1 MAHALTLLSA
11 PLSTSCAQGRREQ
24 TSISSSSSK
33 VLFELMQLPVHLL
46 CEVLSYCP
54 NASTA
59 NALTST
65 CKELR
70 RLRSN
75 PVAKALA
82 LVRHDFSSQDAA
94 VYALRAFHMLCSPCG
109 TDLLVA
115 MVPANLEKVSGHLLH
130 ALVMMFTDGRNT
142 AMLQKLLPLPRTQ
155 RGIDT
160 ACNGWTLLDHAVHFK
175 RAEAVRL
182 LLEQTADPRANGA
195 LCLWLASKSLEHSAV
210 LPLLLLGRQFPPEAI
225 DNALSHACAQSNVLA
240 CSTLLPLSSRAMEW
254 NIMDGVR
261 AAVDHGTLDILTLLA
276 AYKNNKEDGTAP
288 QHMAYGLGLAARI
301 AHVPSASFL
310 LWVPPPPSRPGHFH
324 SAAGDGRATQAVR
337 STPVNGEDSRI

>member
-1 MAHALTLLSA
+1 MRACVHACCMFCVFVLWKPRPCWRGSPWLMQCQLTLLSA

-142 AMLQKLLPLPRTQ
+142 AMLQKLLPLPPTDSARNRHGLQ
-155 RGIDT
+155 RLDSAGPRSAFQ
-160 ACNGWTLLDHAVHFK
+160 AC
-175 RAEAVRL
+175 R
-182 LLEQTADPRANGA
+182 
-195 LCLWLASKSLEHSAV
+195 SSA
-210 LPLLLLGRQFPPEAI
+210 
-225 DNALSHACAQSNVLA
+225 
-240 CSTLLPLSSRAMEW
+240 
-254 NIMDGVR
+254 
-261 AAVDHGTLDILTLLA
+261 
-276 AYKNNKEDGTAP
+276 
-288 QHMAYGLGLAARI
+288 LAAR
-301 AHVPSASFL
+301 A
-310 LWVPPPPSRPGHFH
+310 
-324 SAAGDGRATQAVR
+324 DC
-337 STPVNGEDSRI
+337 

>member
-1 MAHALTLLSA
+1 MQCQLTLLSA
-11 PLSTSCAQGRREQ
+11 PLSTSCARRVGG
-24 TSISSSSSK
+24 SRPPFPVRRPVPF
-33 VLFELMQLPVHLL
+33 VLLQLPVHLL

-82 LVRHDFSSQDAA
+82 LMRHDFSSQDAA
-94 VYALRAFHMLCSPCG
+94 VNALRAFQMLCSPCG

-182 LLEQTADPRANGA
+182 LLEHTADPRANGA

-225 DNALSHACAQSNVLA
+225 DDALSHACLRTKQCPGLQHPAALKQPCHGVEHHGWCA
-240 CSTLLPLSSRAMEW
+240 CSC
-254 NIMDGVR
+254 
-261 AAVDHGTLDILTLLA
+261 
-276 AYKNNKEDGTAP
+276 
-288 QHMAYGLGLAARI
+288 
-301 AHVPSASFL
+301 
-310 LWVPPPPSRPGHFH
+310 
-324 SAAGDGRATQAVR
+324 
-337 STPVNGEDSRI
+337 

>member
-1 MAHALTLLSA
+1 M
-11 PLSTSCAQGRREQ
+11 
-24 TSISSSSSK
+24 
-33 VLFELMQLPVHLL
+33 
-46 CEVLSYCP
+46 
-54 NASTA
+54 
-59 NALTST
+59 
-65 CKELR
+65 
-70 RLRSN
+70 
-75 PVAKALA
+75 
-82 LVRHDFSSQDAA
+82 
-94 VYALRAFHMLCSPCG
+94 
-109 TDLLVA
+109 
-115 MVPANLEKVSGHLLH
+115 
-130 ALVMMFTDGRNT
+130 
-142 AMLQKLLPLPRTQ
+142 
-155 RGIDT
+155 
-160 ACNGWTLLDHAVHFK
+160 HFK

-301 AHVPSASFL
+301 AQSPAPAFCSRKEHCFTAHSSQASRSIGSPPL
-310 LWVPPPPSRPGHFH
+310 L
-324 SAAGDGRATQAVR
+324 ARAT
-337 STPVNGEDSRI
+337 STQRLEMVELLRQYGARLSMEKIRGSEQWSFEPI